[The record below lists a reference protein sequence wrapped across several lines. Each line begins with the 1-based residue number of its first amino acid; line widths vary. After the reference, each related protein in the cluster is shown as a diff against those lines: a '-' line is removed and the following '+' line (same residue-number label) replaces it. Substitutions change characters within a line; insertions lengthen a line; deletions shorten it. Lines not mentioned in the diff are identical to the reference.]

1 MQIGRDCI
9 GVSVGAIVIN
19 SRGEILLGKRSK
31 LSRNER
37 GKWEA
42 PGGEVNFG
50 EKREDAIKREVHEE
64 LGVKIKILKVLH
76 SADEILVEDKQH
88 WLATTY
94 IAKIIGNK
102 KPAIMEPKK
111 CEAIGWFSIIKLPK
125 PLSHVTTVD
134 LNEFKRQY
142 KEAI

>member
-1 MQIGRDCI
+1 MQIGKDCI
-9 GVSVGAIVIN
+9 GVSVGALIIN
-19 SRGEILLGKRSK
+19 ENGEVLLGKRSN

-50 EKREDAIKREVHEE
+50 EKREDAIKREVTEE
-64 LGVKIKILKVLH
+64 LGVRIKILKILH
-76 SADEILVEDKQH
+76 SADEILLTDKQH

-94 IAKIIGNK
+94 IVKIIGRK
-102 KPAIMEPKK
+102 KPKIMEPKK
-111 CEAIGWFSIIKLPK
+111 CDAISWFSLKKLPN

-134 LNEFKRQY
+134 LKEFKRQY
-142 KEAI
+142 KEAL